1 MGTSKEPYTSTGN
14 LYYAFDYAYHDYIAI
29 PQYYDASGRGY
40 PDIALLGHSYLV
52 VYDES
57 FGVVDGTSA
66 SAPVFAGMVSLVN
79 SARVKAG
86 MSKMGFL
93 NPFLYGYYQ
102 NFTHD
107 ITSGNNKCTD
117 IYTCP
122 SSTSCKARCCKEG
135 FYAASGWDP
144 MTGLG
149 SINFEQ
155 FLITALN
162 VANASATVIS
172 SSTLQPTMKPTI
184 VNQTTSP
191 SLMPL
196 TFSPSVQPVVSPTT
210 KSSVAPSLSPASQSD
225 VSVSFTTT
233 QVRKNSIPYFPLLI

>member
-1 MGTSKEPYTSTGN
+1 MGTDLEPYSSSEN
-14 LYYAFDYAYHDYIAI
+14 RYYSVNYEYRDYIAL
-29 PQYYDASGRGY
+29 PEYYDASGRGY
-40 PDIALLGHSYLV
+40 PDVALFGHAYLA
-52 VYDES
+52 VYDQE

-66 SAPVFAGMVSLVN
+66 STPVFAGMVSLLN
-79 SARVKAG
+79 SARLKAG

-107 ITSGNNKCTD
+107 ITSGDNKCTEINFCD
-117 IYTCP
+117 GDTCY
-122 SSTSCKARCCKEG
+122 ANCCKEG
-135 FYAASGWDP
+135 FYATNGWDP